1 MSKIMTLLF
10 VPEEWKSVY
19 PGAKIGVLALRNV
32 KNPGEHPE
40 LDAIKLDLE
49 SRLRHQYA
57 DYDRQSLRAL
67 PTLQVYHDYYK
78 RFKKSYH
85 VQLQVESIVFK
96 NRSIPNGAA
105 LVEAMF
111 MAELKNFLLT
121 AGHDTAVA
129 QLPATIKIAAPGDK
143 FTRINGQEQTLK
155 PGDMVIADQNG
166 VISSVIYGPDR
177 RTQINPA
184 TTDVMFTVYAPSG
197 IGETAV
203 MQHMDDI
210 ENYVRVV
217 SPDAILVE
225 KRIYS

>member
-1 MSKIMTLLF
+1 MTLLF
-10 VPEEWKSVY
+10 VSEEWKSAY
-19 PGAKIGVLALRNV
+19 PGAKIGVLTLRNV
-32 KNPGEHPE
+32 KNPSEHPA
-40 LDAIKLDLE
+40 LDAIKLELE
-49 SRLRHQYA
+49 ASLREQYA

-67 PTLQVYHDYYK
+67 PTLQAYHDYYK

-85 VQLQVESIVFK
+85 VQLQLESIVFK
-96 NRSIPNGAA
+96 NRSIPTVAA

-121 AGHDTAVA
+121 AGHDTAVT
-129 QLPATIKIAAPGDK
+129 QLPVTIKIAAGEK
-143 FTRINGQEQTLK
+143 FTRINGQEQALK
-155 PGDMVIADQNG
+155 PGDMVIADQVG
-166 VISSVIYGPDR
+166 VISSVIYGPDQ

-184 TTDVMFTVYAPSG
+184 TTAVMFTVYVPSG

-225 KRIYS
+225 KRIYN